1 MKTFMTELIGDDY
14 RRLIGT
20 AAITGAAVGMLVAL
34 ATIFYCEGWRI

>member
-1 MKTFMTELIGDDY
+1 MKAFMSEFIGDDY

-34 ATIFYCEGWRI
+34 ATIFYCEGWKL